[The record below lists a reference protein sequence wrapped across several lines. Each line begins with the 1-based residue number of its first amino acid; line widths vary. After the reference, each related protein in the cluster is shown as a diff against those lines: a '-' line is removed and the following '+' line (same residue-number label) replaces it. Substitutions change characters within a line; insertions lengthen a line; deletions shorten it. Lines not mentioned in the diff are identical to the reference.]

1 MSRQWKSSFCSLDPQ
16 VDEDHRT
23 LFWLLDRLATHRREF
38 DLDGLNP
45 LLDQLIEYTFAHFTR
60 EEAVM
65 QTSGYPE
72 LSNHA
77 ELHATLR
84 KALLESVRQVAKGD
98 VAIHLFIQQTKE
110 RFIRHFE
117 ADDLSFVA
125 WQQQHQMQVTRT

>member
-1 MSRQWKSSFCSLDPQ
+1 LDPQ

-65 QTSGYPE
+65 QAVDYPE
-72 LSNHA
+72 LPNHA
-77 ELHATLR
+77 DLHLSIR
-84 KALLESVRQVAKGD
+84 RALIESVRQVAKGD
-98 VAIHLFIQQTKE
+98 LAIHVFIQQTKE
-110 RFIRHFE
+110 RFTRHFE

-125 WQQQHQMQVTRT
+125 WQQHHQGQGMRV